1 MSEAPRPRSRDCQSG
16 WIHRSSEER
25 TWCSDIM
32 AWTTTCIR
40 PVHRMGYFW
49 PRGEKKFARTICV
62 VQRGTSPAE
71 IDSRPLDD
79 VAMNSWQ
86 FDAWWSRHGIASDNK
101 CALSNK

>member
-71 IDSRPLDD
+71 IDGEAIRCKTDRLKPGHQRQTDRLKPGH
-79 VAMNSWQ
+79 Q
-86 FDAWWSRHGIASDNK
+86 RHTD
-101 CALSNK
+101 